1 MSSGSFKQ
9 TKSKII
15 LSYILL
21 FALSFV
27 AVTFIYKQ
35 ITRLNVGEEGVSEAN
50 QKLFIIGNTITELY
64 EAETLSNV
72 FLQTGSNNSF
82 RKYIENMEQVEKNI
96 DSLRHLTT
104 QQDQQLRLDSISML
118 LERKT
123 KNLQAL
129 IRARKSLTANEFYDK
144 AIASIENRDTTEQKA
159 EVRQRTITTRD
170 SSYIV
175 NERKRRGFLGLF
187 NSRPKQDSTL
197 HVTISQQTILDT
209 LDKITSLQSTDTVVN
224 ILKSVWEEVQTKR
237 QDIVRQINRTE
248 YNIIRQS
255 THITDQL
262 RRILGE
268 YEKEEINN
276 SFRKIVQR
284 EQVVNATTNIIA
296 WIAVAA
302 SLIIVFFS
310 FFILRDISRSQRY
323 RRKLEAA
330 NQYAGQLLE
339 SREKLI
345 LTVTH
350 DIKSPLGSIIGY
362 IELLN
367 NTEVTNRQSYFL
379 KNMKGSSEHILNLVT
394 NLLDLSKLESNKMPL
409 EEVVFNPAHL
419 FQEVCDSFMPLADTK
434 KLRLTCKIG
443 KDLDG
448 DCKGDALRIR
458 QVLSNI
464 LSNAVKYT
472 NKGTIYFSA
481 ETTETGDQVILKIK
495 DSGPGMTQEEQE
507 MIFKEFTRLSSASA
521 IEGTGL
527 GLTITLKLV
536 ELLNGEMTLES
547 APGQGSCFTIKL
559 PFKRVKHTE
568 IPATVPVQLSPV
580 REEQQPSQD
589 VSNLRI
595 LLVDDDPLQLEMTSA
610 LLQTRGITADITTY
624 PDKILEHLQSQKYD
638 VIFSDIQ
645 MPGTDG
651 FALVQLIRQSGFP
664 GADTIPVV
672 ALSANPDK
680 TEAEYQQAGFTAYL
694 NKPFTSVQLFE
705 VLEKVLGKTLW
716 TPAIPEET
724 DAPEENT
731 AQGYTLKNIILFTD
745 NDPEATHKIVESFIH
760 DTHQNIDLFKSYLE
774 TDNHV
779 AIFQLAHK
787 MLPMFRQLEAS
798 DIVERLQKLERS
810 EIATT
815 EVREAV
821 EEVIRLSLELTGKLT
836 TR

>member
-21 FALSFV
+21 FALSFI
-27 AVTFIYKQ
+27 AVVFIYKQ
-35 ITRLNVGEEGVSEAN
+35 VTRLTVGEEGVSEAN
-50 QKLFIIGNTITELY
+50 QKLFIIGNTIAELY

-82 RKYIENMEQVEKNI
+82 RKYIDNMEQVEKNI

-104 QQDQQLRLDSISML
+104 QEDQQLRLDSISML
-118 LERKT
+118 LGRKT

-144 AIASIENRDTTEQKA
+144 AIASIELNRDSTEPQA
-159 EVRQRTITTRD
+159 EVRQRVILTRD
-170 SSYIV
+170 SSYII
-175 NERKRRGFLGLF
+175 NEKKRRGFLGLF
-187 NSRPKQDSTL
+187 NSKAKQDSTL
-197 HVTISQQTILDT
+197 QVTISKQTILDT
-209 LDKITSLQSTDTVVN
+209 LDKNTSLQSTDTVVN

-276 SFRKIVQR
+276 SFRKIMQR
-284 EQVVNATTNIIA
+284 EQVVNSTTNIIA
-296 WIAVAA
+296 WIAGAA

-330 NQYAGQLLE
+330 NQFAGQLLE

-419 FQEVCDSFMPLADTK
+419 FQEVCDSFIPLAETK
-434 KLRLTCKIG
+434 KLRLTCTID

-472 NKGTIYFSA
+472 NKGAIYFNASI
-481 ETTETGDQVILKIK
+481 TTGDKIILKIK

-536 ELLNGEMTLES
+536 ELLKGEISLES
-547 APGQGSCFTIKL
+547 APGEGSCFTIEL
-559 PFKRVKHTE
+559 PLNRVKHTE
-568 IPATVPVQLSPV
+568 IPVIAPV
-580 REEQQPSQD
+580 RLTPVKEKQQLPQNISF
-589 VSNLRI
+589 LRI

-610 LLQTRGITADITTY
+610 LLQTRGITADTTTY
-624 PDKILEHLQSQKYD
+624 PDKILEYLQTQKYD
-638 VIFSDIQ
+638 VVFSDIQ

-651 FALVQLIRQSGFP
+651 FALVQLIRRSGLP

-694 NKPFTSVQLFE
+694 NKPFNSVQLFE
-705 VLEKVLGKTLW
+705 VLEKVSGKTLQSPAPQE
-716 TPAIPEET
+716 TPEPEDEGT
-724 DAPEENT
+724 
-731 AQGYTLKNIILFTD
+731 QGYTLKNIKLFTD
-745 NDPEATHKIVESFIH
+745 NDPEATAKIVESFIH
-760 DTHQNIDLFKSYLE
+760 DTGQNIELFKDYLKA
-774 TDNHV
+774 DNFA

-798 DIVERLQKLERS
+798 EIVELLQKLERS
-810 EIATT
+810 EAAGTEIKTT
-815 EVREAV
+815 VEA
-821 EEVIRLSLELTGKLT
+821 VIRLSLELNEKLA

>member
-21 FALSFV
+21 FALSFM
-27 AVTFIYKQ
+27 AVVFIYKQ
-35 ITRLNVGEEGVSEAN
+35 ITRLTVGEEGVSEAN
-50 QKLFIIGNTITELY
+50 QKLFIIGNTIAELY

-82 RKYIENMEQVEKNI
+82 RKYIDNMEQVEKNI

-104 QQDQQLRLDSISML
+104 QEDQQLRLDSVSML
-118 LERKT
+118 LGRKT

-144 AIASIENRDTTEQKA
+144 AIASIELNRDSTEPKA
-159 EVRQRTITTRD
+159 EVRQRVILTKD

-175 NERKRRGFLGLF
+175 NDRKRRGFLGLF
-187 NSRPKQDSTL
+187 NSRAKQDSTL
-197 HVTISQQTILDT
+197 QVTISKQTILDT
-209 LDKITSLQSTDTVVN
+209 LDKNTSLQSTDTVVN

-276 SFRKIVQR
+276 SFRKIMQR
-284 EQVVNATTNIIA
+284 EQVVNSTTDIIA

-330 NQYAGQLLE
+330 NQFAGQLLE

-419 FQEVCDSFMPLADTK
+419 FQEVCDSFLPLAETK
-434 KLRLTCKIG
+434 KLRMTCKIG
-443 KDLDG
+443 KELDS

-472 NKGTIYFSA
+472 NKGTILFSA
-481 ETTETGDQVILKIK
+481 ATTPDGKIVLTIK
-495 DSGPGMTQEEQE
+495 DSGPGMTREEQE

-536 ELLNGEMTLES
+536 ELLNGKIALES
-547 APGQGSCFTIKL
+547 APGEGSCFTIEL
-559 PFKRVKHTE
+559 PLNRVKHTE
-568 IPATVPVQLSPV
+568 IPVTVPAAQLAPVKEQRQLPLNGSP
-580 REEQQPSQD
+580 
-589 VSNLRI
+589 LRI

-610 LLQTRGITADITTY
+610 LLSTRGIKADTTTC
-624 PDKILEHLQSQKYD
+624 PDKILEYLGEQKYD
-638 VIFSDIQ
+638 VVFSDIQ

-651 FALVQLIRQSGFP
+651 FALVQLIRRSGFP

-694 NKPFTSVQLFE
+694 NKPFNSLQLFE
-705 VLEKVLGKTLW
+705 VLEKVSGKILQI
-716 TPAIPEET
+716 PAPQETNIPN
-724 DAPEENT
+724 DKA
-731 AQGYTLKNIILFTD
+731 AQGYTLKNIMLFTD
-745 NDPEATHKIVESFIH
+745 NDPEATRKIVESFIH
-760 DTHQNIDLFKSYLE
+760 DTIQNIDLFKGYLE
-774 TDNHV
+774 TDNLS

-798 DIVERLQKLERS
+798 RIVDLLQKLERS
-810 EIATT
+810 KVAET
-815 EVREAV
+815 EVKATV
-821 EEVIRLSLELTGKLT
+821 EEIIRLCLELNEKLA

>member
-1 MSSGSFKQ
+1 MSSGYFKQ

-21 FALSFV
+21 FALSFI
-27 AVTFIYKQ
+27 AVVFIYKEV
-35 ITRLNVGEEGVSEAN
+35 TRLTVGEEGVSEAN
-50 QKLFIIGNTITELY
+50 QKLFIIGNTIAELY

-82 RKYIENMEQVEKNI
+82 RKYIGNMEQVEKNI

-104 QQDQQLRLDSISML
+104 QEDQQLRLDSISML
-118 LERKT
+118 LGRKT
-123 KNLQAL
+123 KNLEAL
-129 IRARKSLTANEFYDK
+129 IRARKSLTSNEFYDK
-144 AIASIENRDTTEQKA
+144 AIASIELSRDSIEQKA
-159 EVRQRTITTRD
+159 EVRQRVITTRD

-187 NSRPKQDSTL
+187 NSRGKQDSTL
-197 HVTISQQTILDT
+197 QVTISKQTILDT

-237 QDIVRQINRTE
+237 ENIVRQINRTE

-276 SFRKIVQR
+276 SFRKIIQR
-284 EQVVNATTNIIA
+284 EQVVNTTTNIIA

-330 NQYAGQLLE
+330 NQYAEQLLE

-362 IELLN
+362 IELLD

-443 KDLDG
+443 KDLDS

-481 ETTETGDQVILKIK
+481 VTATTDDKIILKIK

-507 MIFKEFTRLSSASA
+507 MIFREFTRLSSAST

-536 ELLNGEMTLES
+536 ELLNGEIALES
-547 APGQGSCFTIKL
+547 APGEGSCFTIQL
-559 PFKRVKHTE
+559 PLKRIKQVETPATAPQRL
-568 IPATVPVQLSPV
+568 IPAKEERQLS
-580 REEQQPSQD
+580 QN

-610 LLQTRGITADITTY
+610 LLQTRGIAADTTTY

-638 VIFSDIQ
+638 VVFSDIQ

-664 GADTIPVV
+664 GAATIPVV

-705 VLEKVLGKTLW
+705 VLEKVSGRTLQ
-716 TPAIPEET
+716 TPAPTET
-724 DAPEENT
+724 NVQEDLATN
-731 AQGYTLKNIILFTD
+731 GYTLKNIMLFTD
-745 NDPEATHKIVESFIH
+745 NDPEATRKIVESFIH
-760 DTHQNIDLFKSYLE
+760 DTHQNIDLFKGYLQ
-774 TDNHV
+774 TDNYT

-798 DIVERLQKLERS
+798 PIVELLQKLERS
-810 EIATT
+810 KETGPEVKAT
-815 EVREAV
+815 V
-821 EEVIRLSLELTGKLT
+821 EEVIRLSLELNEKLA

>member
-1 MSSGSFKQ
+1 MSSGFFKQ

-21 FALSFV
+21 FALSFI
-27 AVTFIYKQ
+27 AVVFIYKQ
-35 ITRLNVGEEGVSEAN
+35 VTRLTVGEEGVSEAN
-50 QKLFIIGNTITELY
+50 QKLFIIGNTIAELY

-82 RKYIENMEQVEKNI
+82 RKYIDNMEQVEKNI

-104 QQDQQLRLDSISML
+104 QYDQRLRLDSISLL
-118 LERKT
+118 LEQKT

-129 IRARKSLTANEFYDK
+129 IRARKSLTTNEFYDK
-144 AIASIENRDTTEQKA
+144 AIASIELNRDSTEQKA
-159 EVRQRTITTRD
+159 EVRQRVITTRD
-170 SSYIV
+170 SSYTI
-175 NERKRRGFLGLF
+175 NERKRKGFLGLF
-187 NSRPKQDSTL
+187 NSKSKQDSTL
-197 HVTISQQTILDT
+197 QVTISQQTILDT

-224 ILKSVWEEVQTKR
+224 ILKSVWEEVQAKR
-237 QDIVRQINRTE
+237 QNIVRQINRTE

-276 SFRKIVQR
+276 SFRKIIQR
-284 EQVVNATTNIIA
+284 EQLVNTTTNIIA

-419 FQEVCDSFMPLADTK
+419 FQEVCDSFMPLAETK
-434 KLRLTCKIG
+434 KLRMINKIS

-472 NKGTIYFSA
+472 NKGAIYFSA
-481 ETTETGDQVILKIK
+481 ATTTDDRIILKIK

-536 ELLNGEMTLES
+536 ELLHGDITLES
-547 APGQGSCFTIKL
+547 VPGEGSCFTITFPL
-559 PFKRVKHTE
+559 QQVQHME
-568 IPATVPVQLSPV
+568 IPVTATAQLSSV
-580 REEQQPSQD
+580 KEQQQLPQNI
-589 VSNLRI
+589 SNLRI

-610 LLQTRGITADITTY
+610 LLQTRGITADTTTY
-624 PDKILEHLQSQKYD
+624 PDKILEYLQVQKYD

-651 FALVQLIRQSGFP
+651 FALVQLIRGSGFP
-664 GADTIPVV
+664 GAETIPVV

-680 TEAEYQQAGFTAYL
+680 TEGEYQQSGFTAYL

-705 VLEKVLGKTLW
+705 VLEKVSGQTLRMPVAQQIE
-716 TPAIPEET
+716 TPEDCT
-724 DAPEENT
+724 F
-731 AQGYTLKNIILFTD
+731 QGYTLKNIMLFTD
-745 NDPEATHKIVESFIH
+745 NDPEATRKIIESFMH
-760 DTHQNIDLFKSYLE
+760 DTQQNIDLFKNHLE
-774 TDNHV
+774 TSNNE

-798 DIVERLQKLERS
+798 PIIERLQKLERS
-810 EIATT
+810 GISNTEIKTT
-815 EVREAV
+815 V
-821 EEVIRLSLELTGKLT
+821 EEVIRLSLELIEKLA

>member
-1 MSSGSFKQ
+1 MSSGYFKQ

-21 FALSFV
+21 FALSFI
-27 AVTFIYKQ
+27 AVVFIYKQ
-35 ITRLNVGEEGVSEAN
+35 VTRLTVGEEGISEAN
-50 QKLFIIGNTITELY
+50 QKLFIIGNTIAELY

-82 RKYIENMEQVEKNI
+82 RKYIDNMEQVEKNI

-104 QQDQQLRLDSISML
+104 QEDQQVRLDSISL
-118 LERKT
+118 LLGQKT

-129 IRARKSLTANEFYDK
+129 IRARKSLTTNEFYDK
-144 AIASIENRDTTEQKA
+144 AIASIELNRDSTEPKA

-170 SSYIV
+170 SSYII
-175 NERKRRGFLGLF
+175 NDRKRRGFLGLF
-187 NSRPKQDSTL
+187 NSRNKQDSTL
-197 HVTISQQTILDT
+197 QVTISQQTILDT

-237 QDIVRQINRTE
+237 QNIVRQINRTE

-276 SFRKIVQR
+276 SFRKIIQR

-367 NTEVTNRQSYFL
+367 NTDVTNRQSYFL

-419 FQEVCDSFMPLADTK
+419 FQEVCDSFIPLAETK
-434 KLRLTCKIG
+434 KLRLTSKVG
-443 KDLDG
+443 KELDR

-481 ETTETGDQVILKIK
+481 SVTEDDDKIILKIK

-536 ELLNGEMTLES
+536 ELLNGEITLES
-547 APGQGSCFTIKL
+547 APGEGSCFTIKL
-559 PFKRVKHTE
+559 PLKRVKPTE
-568 IPATVPVQLSPV
+568 IPTTAQLASTQESRQLP
-580 REEQQPSQD
+580 QSI
-589 VSNLRI
+589 SHLRI
-595 LLVDDDPLQLEMTSA
+595 LLVDDDPLQLEMTKA
-610 LLQTRGITADITTY
+610 LLQTRGIVADTTTY
-624 PDKILEHLQSQKYD
+624 PNKILEYLQSQKYD
-638 VIFSDIQ
+638 VVFSDIQ

-664 GADTIPVV
+664 GAETIPVV

-694 NKPFTSVQLFE
+694 NKPFTSLQLFG
-705 VLEKVLGKTLW
+705 VLEKVLGKTLQ
-716 TPAIPEET
+716 TPAIPEKNI
-724 DAPEENT
+724 PEDSA
-731 AQGYTLKNIILFTD
+731 AQGYTLKNIMLFTD
-745 NDPEATHKIVESFIH
+745 NDPEATRKIVESFIH
-760 DTHQNIDLFKSYLE
+760 DTRQNTDLFKGYLK
-774 TDNHV
+774 TGNHA

-787 MLPMFRQLEAS
+787 MLPMFRQLEARQ
-798 DIVERLQKLERS
+798 IVELLQKLERS
-810 EIATT
+810 ETSGT
-815 EVREAV
+815 EVRTTV
-821 EEVIRLSLELTGKLT
+821 EEVIRLCLELNEKLA